1 VPDDYSPVV
10 EQGELEPGSGLRARL
25 RRREELAPLGAGF
38 VRVLLAEDGTPLV
51 GDKQLTPGEKRY
63 MRARSWIRVDVGHHR
78 LDYGVDFSDPSGR
91 ADFTA
96 TIAVDVAVCDAVELV
111 RQGVTNVR
119 DVLEPALRRA
129 VADVGESG
137 EAPAAESVDD
147 QIAAL
152 TTMRQRAR
160 ARIRGLEEQPL
171 RGLPSWV
178 TATVV
183 STVVDFDEGT
193 RSHYDQLVRLAQQG
207 QVIGASAKNDELRT
221 IGELTVRR
229 LWRED
234 LLPHLSDPSRR
245 VFEQAFAKPTAENI
259 AMAVG
264 QANQREMVL
273 LQEVVRSF
281 ETMAKEGIVEKDD
294 PGIRAFV
301 GLVQRLPEMLPG
313 GGGSALDAGTPSAAL
328 GADSAAPVDAEA
340 EAETEVVP
348 PPEAQSGDRDFSD

>member
-1 VPDDYSPVV
+1 MPDDYSPVV

-63 MRARSWIRVDVGHHR
+63 MRARSWLRVDVGHHR
-78 LDYGVDFSDPSGR
+78 LDYRVVFSDPSGH

-96 TIAVDVAVCDAVELV
+96 TVAVDAVVRDAVELV
-111 RQGVTNVR
+111 REGVTNVK

-129 VADVGESG
+129 VADAGETG
-137 EAPAAESVDD
+137 EAPASGSVED

-152 TTMRQRAR
+152 TAMRQQAR
-160 ARIRGLEEQPL
+160 SRIRGLEEQPL
-171 RGLPSWV
+171 RGLPAWLGAMV
-178 TATVV
+178 I
-183 STVVDFDEGT
+183 STVVDFADGT
-193 RSHYDQLVRLAQQG
+193 RGHYDQLVKLAQHG
-207 QVIGASAKNDELRT
+207 QVIGATAKNEELRT
-221 IGELTVRR
+221 LGELTVRR

-259 AMAVG
+259 AIAVE
-264 QANQREMVL
+264 QANDREMVL
-273 LQEVVRSF
+273 LQEVIRSF
-281 ETMAKEGIVEKDD
+281 ENMATQGIVEKDD

-301 GLVQRLPEMLPG
+301 ALVHRLPEMFTG
-313 GGGSALDAGTPSAAL
+313 GGTALPAGVSNPAL
-328 GADSAAPVDAEA
+328 HAESGGVVDAEA
-340 EAETEVVP
+340 EAATEVTP
-348 PPEAQSGDRDFSD
+348 PPEDRPGDPDFTD